1 MTAEDI
7 EDDDERQ
14 DILNGLLDLLESV
27 DVPCCTRFRR
37 DADFRQ
43 ITPQGAFLDR
53 RPGTDLAT
61 EWSTKRPIGRGD
73 RVVLQC
79 GDAFVFV
86 YEGGI
91 LRHRSALQND
101 RRGAQIKRSQ

>member
-1 MTAEDI
+1 M
-7 EDDDERQ
+7 
-14 DILNGLLDLLESV
+14 
-27 DVPCCTRFRR
+27 
-37 DADFRQ
+37 
-43 ITPQGAFLDR
+43 
-53 RPGTDLAT
+53 LAAAMNLAAV
-61 EWSTKRPIGRGD
+61 WSGRGGGD

-101 RRGAQIKRSQ
+101 RRGALDQAKPVTESQ